1 VARPRG
7 GNDHGSSPYETE
19 IEEKWVDSLRNRKE
33 DEMKSR
39 AALSLAVAV
48 VSAAI
53 FASAAFA
60 TVVHYY
66 GPGWVMNNNQVAE
79 TSGFAN
85 RDYNKMFRNGSGYI
99 AVQYNDTGGGF
110 LFGDS
115 GYGNPVQ
122 IGASGQLAKAKCGN
136 LSGGLIYN
144 TTCNTTT

>member
-1 VARPRG
+1 MR
-7 GNDHGSSPYETE
+7 
-19 IEEKWVDSLRNRKE
+19 
-33 DEMKSR
+33 SR
-39 AALSLAVAV
+39 ALICFVLVVAC
-48 VSAAI
+48 AAI
-53 FASAAFA
+53 FASTALA

-85 RDYNKMFRNGSGYI
+85 RDYNKMFRDGSGYI

-136 LSGGLIYN
+136 LSGGLIDN